1 MKEAIEGLKP
11 ASLWRY
17 FSEMSQIPR
26 ESKHEEAVIAWLE
39 SVAKKLNLP
48 YRKDDVGN
56 IVISKPASPG
66 YENRTPVVIQ
76 GHVDMVCEKN
86 SDTIHDFRKDP
97 IELVRDGE
105 YIRANGTTLG
115 ADNGIGVAAALAIL
129 EDKTLAHP
137 PLEALFTIDE
147 ETGLTGAN
155 SLKPGFIKGKILLN
169 CDSEEDGALYVG
181 CAGGKQTD
189 LFFDINWEKAPQQ
202 MANVA
207 LKISGLKGGH
217 SGLDIDQGRANA
229 IKQLNRIVWKAAEK
243 YDFRLYYLEGGS
255 KHNAIPREAVYKLL
269 IKPADL
275 ANFETEITK
284 FENILNNEYKD
295 VERGIKLT
303 VENLNEYPKQV
314 FTKEFQARVL
324 NCLYAIPHGV
334 KRMSPTIKGLVQ
346 TSNNAAIVSTG
357 DKQIRVLT
365 SQRSS
370 VASEIEGLAD
380 KVKACGLLANAEV
393 VQSGGY
399 PSWTPNM
406 DSKILTLMKKVYADL
421 FGVEPQVKA
430 IHAGLECGI
439 IGATSPGMD
448 MISFGPTIQGAH
460 SPDERVEIKTVEK
473 FWRLLVETLKRI
485 E

>member
-1 MKEAIEGLKP
+1 
-11 ASLWRY
+11 
-17 FSEMSQIPR
+17 MSQIPR
-26 ESKHEEAVIAWLE
+26 ESKHQEAVIAWLE

-48 YRKDDVGN
+48 CRKDEVGN

-66 YENRTPVVIQ
+66 YKNRTPVVIQ

-86 SDTIHDFRKDP
+86 SGTVHDFRKDP

-229 IKQLNRIVWKAAEK
+229 IQPVSYTHLRDTETPEHLVC
-243 YDFRLYYLEGGS
+243 R
-255 KHNAIPREAVYKLL
+255 LL
-269 IKPADL
+269 IDQK
-275 ANFETEITK
+275 N
-284 FENILNNEYKD
+284 
-295 VERGIKLT
+295 
-303 VENLNEYPKQV
+303 
-314 FTKEFQARVL
+314 
-324 NCLYAIPHGV
+324 
-334 KRMSPTIKGLVQ
+334 
-346 TSNNAAIVSTG
+346 
-357 DKQIRVLT
+357 
-365 SQRSS
+365 
-370 VASEIEGLAD
+370 
-380 KVKACGLLANAEV
+380 
-393 VQSGGY
+393 
-399 PSWTPNM
+399 
-406 DSKILTLMKKVYADL
+406 
-421 FGVEPQVKA
+421 
-430 IHAGLECGI
+430 
-439 IGATSPGMD
+439 
-448 MISFGPTIQGAH
+448 
-460 SPDERVEIKTVEK
+460 
-473 FWRLLVETLKRI
+473 
-485 E
+485 

>member
-1 MKEAIEGLKP
+1 MKAVIEGLKP
-11 ASLWRY
+11 ESLWRY
-17 FSEMSQIPR
+17 FAELSRIPR
-26 ESKHEEAVIAWLE
+26 ESKNEAAVMTWIE
-39 SVAKKLNLP
+39 SVSKKLNLS
-48 YRKDDVGN
+48 YKKDEVGN

-66 YENRTPVVIQ
+66 YENRTPVVLQ

-86 SDTIHDFRKDP
+86 SDTIHDFQKDQ

-105 YIRANGTTLG
+105 YMRANGTTLG
-115 ADNGIGVAAALAIL
+115 ADNGIGVAAALAVL

-155 SLKPGFIKGKILLN
+155 FLKPGFVKGKILLN
-169 CDSEEDGALYVG
+169 GDSEEDGALYVG

-189 LFFDINWEKAPQQ
+189 VVFDIAWEKAPQDKV
-202 MANVA
+202 AVA
-207 LKISGLKGGH
+207 LKISGLLGGH

-229 IKQLNRIVWKAAEK
+229 IKQLNRIVWKIAETTCI
-243 YDFRLYYLEGGS
+243 RLSYLDGGS
-255 KHNAIPREAVYKLL
+255 KHNAIPREATYRILVAASDLEKLT
-269 IKPADL
+269 KDL
-275 ANFETEITK
+275 AGFEMM
-284 FENILNNEYKD
+284 LNNEYKG

-303 VENLNEYPKQV
+303 VEKLTEYPTQV

-334 KRMSPTIKGLVQ
+334 KRMSPSIKGLVQ
-346 TSNNAAIVSTG
+346 TSTNAAIVRTV
-357 DKQIRVLT
+357 DNQIRILT

-370 VASEIEGLAD
+370 IASEIQGVAD
-380 KVKACGLLANAEV
+380 KVTACGRLAGAEV
-393 VQSGGY
+393 TQGGGY

-406 DSKILTLMKKVYADL
+406 DSKILALMKNVYADL
-421 FGVEPQVKA
+421 FGVEPHVKA

-448 MISFGPTIQGAH
+448 MISFGPTILGAH
-460 SPDERVEIKTVEK
+460 SPDERVEIKTVEN

>member
-1 MKEAIEGLKP
+1 LKAVIEGLKP
-11 ASLWRY
+11 ESLWRY
-17 FSEMSQIPR
+17 FAELSRIPR
-26 ESKHEEAVIAWLE
+26 ESKHETAVIIWLE

-48 YRKDDVGN
+48 YKKDEVDN
-56 IVISKPASPG
+56 IVISKPASQG
-66 YENRTPVVIQ
+66 YENRTPVVLQ

-86 SDTIHDFRKDP
+86 SGTVHDFQKDP
-97 IELVRDGE
+97 IELVRDGK

-115 ADNGIGVAAALAIL
+115 SDNGIGVAAALAIL
-129 EDKTLAHP
+129 EDKTLVHP

-155 SLKPGFIKGKILLN
+155 YLKPGFVKGKILLN
-169 CDSEEDGALYVG
+169 GDSEEDGALYVG

-189 LFFDINWEKAPQQ
+189 VVFDIAWEKAPQDKV
-202 MANVA
+202 AVA
-207 LKISGLKGGH
+207 LKISGLMGGH

-229 IKQLNRIVWKAAEK
+229 IKQLNRIVWKIAETICM
-243 YDFRLYYLEGGS
+243 RLYYLDGGS
-255 KHNAIPREAVYKLL
+255 KHNAIPREATYRTLVAA
-269 IKPADL
+269 ADL
-275 ANFETEITK
+275 EELTKAFAGFEVM
-284 FENILNNEYKD
+284 LNNEYKG

-303 VENLNEYPKQV
+303 VEKLADYPAQV
-314 FTKEFQARVL
+314 FAKEFQARVL

-334 KRMSPTIKGLVQ
+334 KRMSPSIKGLVQ
-346 TSNNAAIVSTG
+346 TSTNAAIVRTVEN
-357 DKQIRVLT
+357 QIRILT

-370 VASEIEGLAD
+370 IASEIQGVAD
-380 KVKACGLLANAEV
+380 KVTACGRLAGAEV
-393 VQSGGY
+393 TQGGGY

-406 DSKILTLMKKVYADL
+406 DSKILALMKKVYTDL
-421 FGVEPQVKA
+421 FGTEPHVKA

-460 SPDERVEIKTVEK
+460 SPDERVEIKTVEN